1 MGNKQ
6 LANKIKVKDNS
17 VAIVGWEEGH
27 AGRIE
32 TWLEKVHNY
41 HIACFINPSDTPLDI
56 DPNKIKRDVSQFSYP
71 TENEFKNKPLL
82 NTSQWADSLKKIGIN
97 KALITTDN
105 SIKRYEEICYAKENN
120 LELINAIHPTAII
133 MEDAIIGNNVIM
145 HARAFV
151 GYRSEVFSGTIIDT
165 NAQIDHHNVIKECVT
180 LDPGVVTAG
189 NVTIG
194 KYTKVHTGT
203 VIINRKRIGENSI
216 LGAGTVII
224 DDMPDNV
231 TVVGVPGKI
240 IKHHE

>member
-1 MGNKQ
+1 MVTTHDPHQRFK
-6 LANKIKVKDNS
+6 
-17 VAIVGWEEGH
+17 E
-27 AGRIE
+27 
-32 TWLEKVHNY
+32 
-41 HIACFINPSDTPLDI
+41 INQA
-56 DPNKIKRDVSQFSYP
+56 R
-71 TENEFKNKPLL
+71 ENGL
-82 NTSQWADSLKKIGIN
+82 T
-97 KALITTDN
+97 
-105 SIKRYEEICYAKENN
+105 
-120 LELINAIHPTAII
+120 LINAIHPTALI
-133 MEDAIIGNNVIM
+133 MEDAIIGDNVIM

-194 KYTKVHTGT
+194 RYTQVHTGT

-224 DDMPDNV
+224 DDMPANV